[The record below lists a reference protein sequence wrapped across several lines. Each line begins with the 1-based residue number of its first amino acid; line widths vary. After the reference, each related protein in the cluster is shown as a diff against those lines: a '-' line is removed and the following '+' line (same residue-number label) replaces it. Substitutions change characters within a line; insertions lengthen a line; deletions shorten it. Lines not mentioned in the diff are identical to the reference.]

1 MEYVLAYQ
9 KLLFTNGY
17 WAINGFKVNMVLFKA
32 HSLRKDFNDMR
43 GILNTLVK
51 TACCSGVSNMG

>member
-17 WAINGFKVNMVLFKA
+17 WAINGFKVNIVLF
-32 HSLRKDFNDMR
+32 
-43 GILNTLVK
+43 
-51 TACCSGVSNMG
+51 